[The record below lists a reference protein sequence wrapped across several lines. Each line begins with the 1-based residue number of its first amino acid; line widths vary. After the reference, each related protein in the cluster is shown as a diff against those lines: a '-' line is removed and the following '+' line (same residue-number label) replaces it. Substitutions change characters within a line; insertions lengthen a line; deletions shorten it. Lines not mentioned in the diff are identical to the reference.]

1 MKTIKCFIRF
11 LLRPIHS
18 LAEYLSADQQ
28 WNKAMASLVISFALS
43 CMTIAGVVLYQ
54 TFMSANFFMVTKPL
68 SVETFRVNGVAH
80 IKYEIG
86 IDALTDFTGRFD
98 KQLLCDSG
106 GGDITDSIRDVKQGN
121 RLIVRHA
128 ILPISM
134 QKGDVCTLEI
144 GVTTEIPFSLARR
157 RAVLGKAHFIM
168 N

>member
-1 MKTIKCFIRF
+1 MKKIRCFFR
-11 LLRPIHS
+11 LMLSPIHS

-28 WNKAMASLVISFALS
+28 WNKAMAFLVISFALS
-43 CMTIAGVVLYQ
+43 CMTLAGVVIYQ

-68 SVETFRVNGVAH
+68 SVETFRTGGVAH

-86 IDALTDFTGRFD
+86 IDAMYEFSGRFD
-98 KQLLCDSG
+98 KQLLCEGG

-128 ILPISM
+128 ILPVTI

-157 RAVLGKAHFIM
+157 RTVLGKASFVM

>member
-1 MKTIKCFIRF
+1 MKKIKCFFR
-11 LLRPIHS
+11 LLLSPIHS

-68 SVETFRVNGVAH
+68 SVETFRTNGVAH

-86 IDALTDFTGRFD
+86 IDAMTDFTGRFD

-134 QKGDVCTLEI
+134 QKGDMCTLEV

-157 RAVLGKAHFIM
+157 RAVLGKVYFVM